1 MPGPNQDLYITTT
14 LSGTTMLLSFECFS
28 HATVTQLVCL
38 RLVDAVV
45 IFTTVICG
53 GLTEPLLK
61 YTKLKVLGLTLI

>member
-1 MPGPNQDLYITTT
+1 
-14 LSGTTMLLSFECFS
+14 MLLSLECFS

-38 RLVDAVV
+38 GLVDAVV

-61 YTKLKVLGLTLI
+61 YTKLKVHLYNPSGLGLRPR